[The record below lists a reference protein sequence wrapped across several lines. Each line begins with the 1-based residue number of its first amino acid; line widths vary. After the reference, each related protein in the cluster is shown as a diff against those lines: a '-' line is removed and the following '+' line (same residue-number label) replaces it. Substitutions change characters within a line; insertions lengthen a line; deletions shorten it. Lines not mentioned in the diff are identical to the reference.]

1 MPPPAS
7 TTLNTFGQW
16 SRPAVALIFGVRPN
30 SEEIMTSV
38 DLSSPVRSRSLSACR
53 TTVRLTSKR
62 SQSAA
67 SVGIFSPGVSMPEAI
82 ARSSSCSSWK

>member
-1 MPPPAS
+1 MS
-7 TTLNTFGQW
+7 SWRLVSDRTT
-16 SRPAVALIFGVRPN
+16 N
-30 SEEIMTSV
+30 SA
-38 DLSSPVRSRSLSACR
+38 DLGSATNVPLPFTRVTSPVRSRSLSACR